1 MDNGKNNEGPTKGR
15 DLFKLLWRGSTK
27 ACPLCGQRKL
37 FKKWVHMESNCPR
50 CKLHFE
56 RIEGHWI
63 GAVGI
68 NTIVSFLLLVIG
80 LAIFFYATYPNIPTG
95 RWVFWF
101 AACFGAIPILFY
113 PNSKTLWTAIDILMR
128 PIEERDFKTGKGDD
142 FVNIQEVLPSEV
154 GENL

>member
-1 MDNGKNNEGPTKGR
+1 MDDRRSNKDPAEGKE
-15 DLFKLLWRGSTK
+15 LFKFLWRGITK

-37 FKKWVHMESNCPR
+37 FKKWVHMERNCPR
-50 CKLHFE
+50 CRLYFE

-68 NTIVSFLLLVIG
+68 NTIVSFLLLVGG
-80 LAIFFYATYPNIPTG
+80 LAIFFYVTYPDIPTG
-95 RWVFWF
+95 KWVFWF
-101 AACFGAIPILFY
+101 AACFGAFPILFY

-128 PIEERDFKTGKGDD
+128 PIEEKDFKTPETDD
-142 FVNIQEVLPSEV
+142 FVNTLEDPPSEV